1 MRPLVNSETRKGIG
15 AMFTSSIKDFLEQD
29 IFIHRDGAKD
39 IVSSNAKVVLYSL
52 FALIGLAILL
62 YTITVIG
69 LGHHVGNAG
78 NEDTAARL
86 HELELLDQINSVYLA
101 AISGS
106 IALGGTLIAQLWGR
120 NKKTK
125 EA

>member
-1 MRPLVNSETRKGIG
+1 MRILVGGEKSKGIG

-29 IFIHRDGAKD
+29 IFIHREGAKD

-69 LGHHVGNAG
+69 IGSHVGNPG
-78 NEDTAARL
+78 NDSTVARL
-86 HELELLDQINSVYLA
+86 RELELLEQINSVYIA